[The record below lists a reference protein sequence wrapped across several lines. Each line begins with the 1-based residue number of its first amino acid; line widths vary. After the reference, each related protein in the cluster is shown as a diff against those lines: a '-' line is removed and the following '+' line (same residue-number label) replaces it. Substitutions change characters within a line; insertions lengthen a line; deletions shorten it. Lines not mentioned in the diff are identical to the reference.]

1 MCSSLIGL
9 KRVSINYL
17 FALNN
22 IFWNSLVDHF
32 VKQTNN
38 SELFTS
44 SPYRILHFTNF
55 SCTGLQ
61 SQNCKTPQ

>member
-22 IFWNSLVDHF
+22 IFWNSLVDRF

-38 SELFTS
+38 SELFAS
-44 SPYRILHFTNF
+44 SQYRILHFTNF
-55 SCTGLQ
+55 SCTGL
-61 SQNCKTPQ
+61 